1 MNDRMFAALAH
12 HERHLVEY
20 IQSKNRNGASPMS
33 TGQQRSQPMYQGI
46 MPHGIN
52 VQPNG
57 NDADLYDAKSLV
69 IDQPMEFPPLDVPL
83 DLIEKASEVE
93 PIPFEELNLSGSS
106 SSGMF
111 SPGNGNTITEAMYAA
126 RNGLGVESEW
136 HNNQQQ
142 QSAFTHSSGVNPRY
156 ATYNGNANMDPRHS
170 ISALSIDWETFEM
183 LDRAGGGDGMDE
195 AGAMRGQQHHH
206 HHHSATHDLPG
217 AFHPIAQV
225 AGASD
230 GPLQGLAAYQV

>member
-52 VQPNG
+52 AQSNG
-57 NDADLYDAKSLV
+57 NGTDLYDAKSLV

-111 SPGNGNTITEAMYAA
+111 SPGNGNTITEAMYTA
-126 RNGLGVESEW
+126 RNGLGGESEW
-136 HNNQQQ
+136 HNNQQHQ
-142 QSAFTHSSGVNPRY
+142 TTFTHSSRTNPRY

-170 ISALSIDWETFEM
+170 ISALSIDWEAFEM
-183 LDRAGGGDGMDE
+183 LDRAGEDGMYE
-195 AGAMRGQQHHH
+195 TGAMRGPHHNH
-206 HHHSATHDLPG
+206 HASQDLQG
-217 AFHPIAQV
+217 AFHPIAQA
-225 AGASD
+225 AGAAD